1 MSNDTTLLN
10 FIYQNAQM
18 GLTTIPQLIAASQND
33 TFTQALQGQLK
44 EYEQITSEAKQLLQK
59 RGNNPEDISPMAK
72 MSSFVMTEMKTMT
85 DPSVTHMADMMV
97 KGNTAGETAL
107 LQHLQAGNHVDS
119 EVMKLGKKM
128 LGTLRGNA
136 ESMKGFL

>member
-59 RGNNPEDISPMAK
+59 EGTIR
-72 MSSFVMTEMKTMT
+72 KT
-85 DPSVTHMADMMV
+85 S
-97 KGNTAGETAL
+97 AL
-107 LQHLQAGNHVDS
+107 WQKCLL
-119 EVMKLGKKM
+119 L
-128 LGTLRGNA
+128 L
-136 ESMKGFL
+136 